1 MNTPPGTPGPA
12 AAASAQQLTE
22 QVSYLT
28 ARFADLE
35 AALTESERL
44 RQVQAEEI
52 ANLRSSAV
60 ASSGP
65 VGNPAG
71 PSSGPAYPPLAPN
84 PIVDTRVFGE
94 AEAFQRH
101 AL

>member
-1 MNTPPGTPGPA
+1 MHTPPGTPGPA

-22 QVSYLT
+22 QVQYLT

-44 RQVQAEEI
+44 RQVQAKEI
-52 ANLRSSAV
+52 ANLRSSAA

-65 VGNPAG
+65 VGNPTG
-71 PSSGPAYPPLAPN
+71 PSSGPAYPPVAPN
-84 PIVDTRVFGE
+84 PIVDTRVQG
-94 AEAFQRH
+94 H

>member
-22 QVSYLT
+22 QVQYLT

-52 ANLRSSAV
+52 RNLRESAA
-60 ASSGP
+60 ASSGTA
-65 VGNPAG
+65 GTPAG
-71 PSSGPAYPPLAPN
+71 PSSGPAYPPGSKPHRGHSGAGKAKT
-84 PIVDTRVFGE
+84 VQG
-94 AEAFQRH
+94 H